1 MYSSWI
7 YSIANI
13 SLQSQIPDKSDFL
26 NQLKVRLA
34 THGKVNRFRSRTSLV
49 QDWTT
54 HFAQS
59 VLPAATERIGL
70 TFRLRC
76 HWHRVERWLSFWT
89 KEWSERTVSMVMPSI
104 RPISSIGCAMHSRNT
119 WIVCARRSLLRQCAH
134 LERRISL
141 DQTAASLDHRTL
153 LLHFICYFVSGFSS
167 VKYNVALRSWQAAGR
182 IVLFGGFTQFGGGAS
197 CKGNRWWVDEDGFSF
212 GTCIITQHPQF
223 SNCCHAFIRQINTAI
238 LWMRW
243 CTVSF
248 VIWGEYKIGYV

>member
-1 MYSSWI
+1 MN
-7 YSIANI
+7 SIANI

-26 NQLKVRLA
+26 NQLMVRLA

-89 KEWSERTVSMVMPSI
+89 KECSERTVSMVMPSI

-153 LLHFICYFVSGFSS
+153 LFAFYL
-167 VKYNVALRSWQAAGR
+167 
-182 IVLFGGFTQFGGGAS
+182 LFCFWIFF
-197 CKGNRWWVDEDGFSF
+197 CE
-212 GTCIITQHPQF
+212 I
-223 SNCCHAFIRQINTAI
+223 
-238 LWMRW
+238 
-243 CTVSF
+243 
-248 VIWGEYKIGYV
+248 